1 VPIEFSRPI
10 LGFVAYSGTGKT
22 TLLEQLIPAL
32 RARGLRIA
40 LLKHAHHDF
49 DIDIPGKDS
58 YRLRKAGATQVMV
71 ASARRWALVNENDD
85 DHDEPQLA
93 ELLQQLDP
101 SRFDLL
107 LVEGFK
113 HEKYPKIELWRS
125 ELAKPLLYP
134 HDHHIIALACDRASA
149 VEPAIPRL
157 NLNDIATIAE
167 FIDGW
172 LAAQTASTASTAT
185 QHNG

>member
-1 VPIEFSRPI
+1 MPTEFPRPI

-22 TLLEQLIPAL
+22 TLLEQLIPEL
-32 RARGLRIA
+32 RAQGLRVA

-71 ASARRWALVNENDD
+71 ASARRWALVNENDECR
-85 DHDEPQLA
+85 DEPQLA
-93 ELLQQLDP
+93 ELLQHLDP

-113 HEKYPKIELWRS
+113 HENYPKIELWRS
-125 ELAKPLLYP
+125 ELAKPLLHP
-134 HDHHIIALACDRASA
+134 HDHHIIALACDREAA
-149 VEPAIPRL
+149 IEPAIPRL

-167 FIDGW
+167 FIAEW
-172 LAAQTASTASTAT
+172 LDTQTTSIAT
-185 QHNG
+185 SHNR